1 MVQGL
6 KNESV
11 CRNCENPIDDLA
23 RALLHGCPMCKHRKF
38 KFIKRS
44 NQDPNS
50 LTKSLDKLFDGTL
63 TEEAV
68 GVGIQIVDK
77 GIFKLDL
84 KTLTDNDD
92 SLDPVIVQDT
102 KGVINIIMESD

>member
-1 MVQGL
+1 MQEL
-6 KNESV
+6 NNESI
-11 CRNCENPIDDLA
+11 CRNCDNTIDDLA
-23 RALLHGCPMCKHRKF
+23 KALLHGCPLCKQRKF

-44 NQDPNS
+44 SQDVKS
-50 LTKSLDKLFDGTL
+50 LKKSLDNLFDGTL
-63 TEEAV
+63 EEKAV
-68 GVGIQIVDK
+68 GVGIQIVDR

-84 KTLTDNDD
+84 KTLADNDD